1 MIKFAYFWEL
11 QLSIGII
18 KRFDAYRQKKFFL
31 KNQMFK
37 EFDAQ

>member
-1 MIKFAYFWEL
+1 MINFAYLWEL
-11 QLSIGII
+11 QLSFGII
-18 KRFDAYRQKKFFL
+18 KSYVVYRQKKFFL